1 MNVLPDIAEGIDSLI
16 AWRRELHRRP
26 ELGLEVPETARV
38 VADRLRSFGVDQVIE
53 SVGGHGV
60 VGVIDQGEGPTVAL
74 RADMDALPILETS
87 GLPYASEIPGRM
99 HACGHDGHTIMLL
112 GAARS
117 LAQHRRFRGRAVL
130 VFQPGE
136 ETLEGAPAML
146 DDGVLDRFGI
156 EVIYGMH
163 NLPGGEV
170 GTMRV
175 PDGAALASSNRF
187 TILVRGTGGHA
198 ALPQLCRNPI
208 DLAAAIVVQL
218 HQHFQRDASPGIA
231 LAITNVGAGAGV
243 YNIIPDEARLE
254 GSLRFLDPG
263 VAQSVTAEM
272 EKVVSAVAAD
282 QGVTAD
288 LVIEPLCPVT
298 RNHPVQAG
306 YARDVAGRLMGAAA
320 VAEGDPLM
328 ASEDFAFFL
337 EQRPGAFAFIAN
349 GDTQPLHNSSYDF
362 NDEIL
367 GLGASYWVRL
377 VEEGGG
383 IR

>member
-1 MNVLPDIAEGIDSLI
+1 MNVLPDIAEGIDRLI
-16 AWRRELHRRP
+16 AWRREFHRRP

-53 SVGGHGV
+53 GVGGHGV
-60 VGVIDQGEGPTVAL
+60 VGVIDQGDGPTVAL
-74 RADMDALPILETS
+74 RADMDALPILERT

-99 HACGHDGHTIMLL
+99 HACGHDGHTTMLL
-112 GAARS
+112 GAAGS
-117 LAQHRRFRGRAVL
+117 LALRRRFRGRVVV

-175 PDGAALASSNRF
+175 PGGAALASSNRF
-187 TILVRGTGGHA
+187 TILVRGIGGHA
-198 ALPQLCRNPI
+198 ALPELCRNPI
-208 DLAAAIVVQL
+208 DVAATIVVKL
-218 HQHFQRDASPGIA
+218 HQFNASPGIA
-231 LAITNVGAGAGV
+231 LATTNVGAGAGV

-254 GSLRFLDPG
+254 GSLRFLDPDI
-263 VAQSVTAEM
+263 ARSVTVEM
-272 EKVVSAVAAD
+272 ENLVSAVAAD
-282 QGVTAD
+282 QGVTTD

-298 RNHPVQAG
+298 RNHPSQAA
-306 YARDVAGRLMGAAA
+306 YARDVAGRLLGVTA
-320 VAEGDPLM
+320 VTEGEPLM

-337 EQRPGAFAFIAN
+337 ERRPGAFTFIAN
-349 GDTQPLHNSSYDF
+349 GDTPPLHSSFYDF

-377 VEEGGG
+377 VEDGGG
-383 IR
+383 LW

>member
-1 MNVLPDIAEGIDSLI
+1 
-16 AWRRELHRRP
+16 
-26 ELGLEVPETARV
+26 
-38 VADRLRSFGVDQVIE
+38 
-53 SVGGHGV
+53 
-60 VGVIDQGEGPTVAL
+60 
-74 RADMDALPILETS
+74 
-87 GLPYASEIPGRM
+87 
-99 HACGHDGHTIMLL
+99 
-112 GAARS
+112 
-117 LAQHRRFRGRAVL
+117 
-130 VFQPGE
+130 
-136 ETLEGAPAML
+136 
-146 DDGVLDRFGI
+146 
-156 EVIYGMH
+156 
-163 NLPGGEV
+163 
-170 GTMRV
+170 
-175 PDGAALASSNRF
+175 
-187 TILVRGTGGHA
+187 
-198 ALPQLCRNPI
+198 
-208 DLAAAIVVQL
+208 
-218 HQHFQRDASPGIA
+218 
-231 LAITNVGAGAGV
+231 
-243 YNIIPDEARLE
+243 
-254 GSLRFLDPG
+254 
-263 VAQSVTAEM
+263 M

-306 YARDVAGRLMGAAA
+306 YARDVAGRLMSAAA

>member
-38 VADRLRSFGVDQVIE
+38 VAERLRSFGVDQVIE
-53 SVGGHGV
+53 GVGGHGV

-99 HACGHDGHTIMLL
+99 HACGHDGHTTMLL

-136 ETLEGAPAML
+136 ETLEGASAML

-156 EVIYGMH
+156 AVIYGMH

-198 ALPQLCRNPI
+198 ALPQLCCNPI
-208 DLAAAIVVQL
+208 DVAAAIVVQL
-218 HQHFQRDASPGIA
+218 HQQFQRDASPGIA

-243 YNIIPDEARLE
+243 YNIIPDEARLD

-298 RNHPVQAG
+298 RNHPVQAA
-306 YARDVAGRLMGAAA
+306 YARDVAGRLMGVAA
-320 VAEGDPLM
+320 VTEGDPLM

-349 GDTQPLHNSSYDF
+349 GDTAPLHNSSYDF

-367 GLGASYWVRL
+367 GFGASYWVRL

>member
-1 MNVLPDIAEGIDSLI
+1 MNILPDIAEGIDSLI
-16 AWRRELHRRP
+16 AWRRELHRHP
-26 ELGLEVPETARV
+26 ELGLEVPETAEV
-38 VADRLRSFGVDQVIE
+38 VVDRLRSFGVDQVIE
-53 SVGGHGV
+53 GVGGHGV

-99 HACGHDGHTIMLL
+99 HACGHDGHTTMLL

-117 LAQHRRFRGRAVL
+117 LAQRRRFHGRAVL
-130 VFQPGE
+130 VFQAGE

-146 DDGVLDRFGI
+146 DDGMLDRFGI
-156 EVIYGMH
+156 QVIYGMH

-175 PDGAALASSNRF
+175 PDGAALASSIRF
-187 TILVRGTGGHA
+187 AILVRGTGGHA

-208 DLAAAIVVQL
+208 DVAAAIVVQL
-218 HQHFQRDASPGIA
+218 HQHFQHDASPGIA
-231 LAITNVGAGAGV
+231 LATTNVGAGAGV

-298 RNHPVQAG
+298 RNHPVQAA
-306 YARDVAGRLMGAAA
+306 YARDVAGRLMGVAA
-320 VAEGDPLM
+320 VTEGEPLM

-349 GDTQPLHNSSYDF
+349 GNTAPLHNSSYDF

-383 IR
+383 IQ

>member
-16 AWRRELHRRP
+16 AWRRELHRHP

-53 SVGGHGV
+53 GVGGHGV

-99 HACGHDGHTIMLL
+99 HACGHDGHTTMLL

-117 LAQHRRFRGRAVL
+117 LAQRRRFHGRAVL
-130 VFQPGE
+130 VFQSGE

-146 DDGVLDRFGI
+146 DDGMLDRFGI
-156 EVIYGMH
+156 QVIYGMH

-198 ALPQLCRNPI
+198 GLPQLCRNPI
-208 DLAAAIVVQL
+208 DVAAAIVVQL
-218 HQHFQRDASPGIA
+218 HQQFQRDASPGIA

-254 GSLRFLDPG
+254 GSLRSLDPG

-298 RNHPVQAG
+298 RNHPVQAA
-306 YARDVAGRLMGAAA
+306 YARDVAGRLMGVAA
-320 VAEGDPLM
+320 VTEGEPLM

-349 GDTQPLHNSSYDF
+349 GNTAPLHNSSYDF

-383 IR
+383 IQ

>member
-1 MNVLPDIAEGIDSLI
+1 MNILPDIAERVDSLI
-16 AWRRELHRRP
+16 AWRREFHRRP
-26 ELGLEVPETARV
+26 ELGLEVPETAAV
-38 VADRLRSFGVDQVIE
+38 VADRLRSFGVDQVVE
-53 SVGGHGV
+53 GVGGHGV
-60 VGVIDQGEGPTVAL
+60 VAVIDQGEGPTVAL

-87 GLPYASEIPGRM
+87 GLPYASEIRGRM
-99 HACGHDGHTIMLL
+99 HACGHDGHTTMLL

-117 LAQHRRFRGRAVL
+117 LAERRRFRGRVVL
-130 VFQPGE
+130 LFQPGE
-136 ETLEGAPAML
+136 ETLEGASAML

-156 EVIYGMH
+156 EVIYGLH
-163 NLPGGEV
+163 NLPGSEV

-208 DLAAAIVVQL
+208 DAAAGITTRL
-218 HQHFQRDASPGIA
+218 HLLQQEASPGIV
-231 LAITNVGAGAGV
+231 LATTNVAAGTGA

-254 GSLRFLDPG
+254 GSLRFLDPAA
-263 VAQSVTAEM
+263 VPSVTSEM
-272 EKVVSAVAAD
+272 HDVVSAVAVD
-282 QGVTAD
+282 HGVTAD
-288 LVIEPLCPVT
+288 LTIEPLCPVT
-298 RNHPVQAG
+298 RNHPVQAA

-320 VAEGDPLM
+320 VTEGEPLM

-337 EQRPGAFAFIAN
+337 ERRPGAFAFIAN
-349 GDTQPLHNSSYDF
+349 GDTPPLHNSAYDF

-377 VEEGGG
+377 VEQGGG
-383 IR
+383 AG

>member
-1 MNVLPDIAEGIDSLI
+1 MNILPDIAEGIDSLI

-38 VADRLRSFGVDQVIE
+38 VADRLRSFGMDQVIE
-53 SVGGHGV
+53 GVGGHGV

-99 HACGHDGHTIMLL
+99 HACGHDGHTTMLL

-117 LAQHRRFRGRAVL
+117 LAQRRRFHGRAVL
-130 VFQPGE
+130 VFQSGE

-146 DDGVLDRFGI
+146 DDGMLDRFGI
-156 EVIYGMH
+156 QVIYGMH

-187 TILVRGTGGHA
+187 TVLVRGTGGHA

-208 DLAAAIVVQL
+208 DVAAAIVVQL
-218 HQHFQRDASPGIA
+218 HQQFQRDASPGIA
-231 LAITNVGAGAGV
+231 LATTNVDAGAGV
-243 YNIIPDEARLE
+243 YNIIPDETRLE

-298 RNHPVQAG
+298 RNHPVQAA
-306 YARDVAGRLMGAAA
+306 YARDVAGRLMGVAA
-320 VAEGDPLM
+320 VTEGEPLM

-349 GDTQPLHNSSYDF
+349 GNTAPLHNSSYDF

-383 IR
+383 IQ

>member
-1 MNVLPDIAEGIDSLI
+1 MKVLPDIAEGINSLI
-16 AWRRELHRRP
+16 SWRREFHRRP
-26 ELGLEVPETARV
+26 EIGLEVPKTAAL
-38 VADRLRSFGVDQVIE
+38 VADRLRSFAVDQVVEGI
-53 SVGGHGV
+53 GGHGV
-60 VGVIDQGEGPTVAL
+60 VGVVDQGEGPTVAL

-99 HACGHDGHTIMLL
+99 HACGHDGHTTMLL

-117 LAQHRRFRGRAVL
+117 LAGRRRFRGRVVL

-146 DDGVLDRFGI
+146 ADGLLDRFGV

-187 TILVRGTGGHA
+187 TVLVRGTGGHA

-208 DLAAAIVVQL
+208 DAAAAMATRLHLVQ
-218 HQHFQRDASPGIA
+218 QETSPGVV
-231 LAITNVGAGAGV
+231 LSVTNVAAGTGV

-254 GSLRFLDPG
+254 GSLRFIDPG
-263 VAQSVTAEM
+263 SARSVTAEM
-272 EKVVSAVAAD
+272 QDVISAVATD
-282 QGVTAD
+282 QGVTAN
-288 LVIEPLCPVT
+288 LVIEPLCPIT
-298 RNHPVQAG
+298 RNHRVQAA
-306 YARDVAGRLMGAAA
+306 YARDVAGRLMGATA
-320 VAEGDPLM
+320 VTEGEPLM

-349 GDTQPLHNSSYDF
+349 GDTPPLHHSAYDF

-377 VEEGGG
+377 IEEGSGVA
-383 IR
+383 